1 MHIKNWSWPKFL
13 LIWQTYHWTNLKHH
27 HLPQQSCNPPLQLN
41 FGKSLAVVWNKVMVL
56 NVITELYVNNLL
68 PIWEKK
74 PEQDQAVIFSIKQ
87 LNILYRL
94 YQFHRPSRQWWDGY
108 PSLDTGPP
116 LLVSV
121 VLVVGH
127 LLSLVGVFHWFY
139 L

>member
-1 MHIKNWSWPKFL
+1 MTKIPSYLANLPLDELEASPLASTVVQSSIATKL
-13 LIWQTYHWTNLKHH
+13 WQISCGCLEQSNGSKCHYRTICKLSFTNLR
-27 HLPQQSCNPPLQLN
+27 
-41 FGKSLAVVWNKVMVL
+41 
-56 NVITELYVNNLL
+56 
-68 PIWEKK
+68 KK
-74 PEQDQAVIFSIKQ
+74 KTEQDKAVIFSIKQ

-127 LLSLVGVFHWFY
+127 LLSLVGVFH
-139 L
+139 